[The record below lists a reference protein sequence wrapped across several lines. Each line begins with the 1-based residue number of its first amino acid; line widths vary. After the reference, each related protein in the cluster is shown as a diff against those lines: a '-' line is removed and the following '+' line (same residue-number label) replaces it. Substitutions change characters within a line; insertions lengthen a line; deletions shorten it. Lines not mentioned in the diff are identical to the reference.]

1 MDRHGGKSEVEW
13 PVFMY
18 RGGWWIGKTTVLNSH
33 VPWARLEIACW
44 KISGSKSNQLY
55 ILKSASWKGQG
66 GFQYR
71 PNGFRQMEFG
81 AFCFFFFST

>member
-55 ILKSASWKGQG
+55 ILKSAS
-66 GFQYR
+66 
-71 PNGFRQMEFG
+71 MERARGVFSIG
-81 AFCFFFFST
+81 PTVFVKWNSVHFAFFFST